1 MQQRQTARG
10 AASAKQALPEAREP
24 VHAAKEA
31 KAAAAE
37 EEEVVELLSSDD
49 EAAPL
54 QVQETGLWV
63 AGVGLHEAEQL
74 HMFQSSCSHQRSTW
88 RITQLLCQAGA
99 ARHSAP
105 VCPGRRSSPLGSL
118 LRWHAGARRVVKRS
132 RGRPVGQRVRG

>member
-1 MQQRQTARG
+1 MRAAVQLEEQMQQRQTARG
-10 AASAKQALPEAREP
+10 AASAKQALPEAQEP
-24 VHAAKEA
+24 VHAA

-99 ARHSAP
+99 A
-105 VCPGRRSSPLGSL
+105 
-118 LRWHAGARRVVKRS
+118 
-132 RGRPVGQRVRG
+132 